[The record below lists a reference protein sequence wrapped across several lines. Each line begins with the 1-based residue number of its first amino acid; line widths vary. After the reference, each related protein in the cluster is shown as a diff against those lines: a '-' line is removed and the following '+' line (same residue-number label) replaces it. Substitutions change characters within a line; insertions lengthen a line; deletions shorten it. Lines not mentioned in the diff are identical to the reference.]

1 MMFVCVYTERVGGA
15 GGGRGLKKENTVFPP
30 SFSVSKVFEAG

>member
-1 MMFVCVYTERVGGA
+1 MMFVCVYTSVKW
-15 GGGRGLKKENTVFPP
+15 GRGLKKENTVFPP